1 MKKVLKLCLCII
13 GMLVCVYL
21 IYNHYEYQV
30 MEDSSKP
37 VFDYDE
43 KSSDKI
49 NKLKE
54 EYNNNEIVMYLE
66 IPDALTV
73 PVVQTENNDF
83 YLNHDISKKESSS
96 GTAFLDYRNKSLNDK
111 KIIVYGNNRLDK
123 ALPLSKL
130 LDYKDE
136 SFFRNHQYINVYT
149 DSGKRT
155 YKIFSSYIE
164 KENFDYVNLNGYTG
178 LGYYEH
184 LLDFKEKSLY
194 DSDAIVDENSKIII
208 IETCTLEE
216 GCDANPSYQLVI
228 GVEDE

>member
-1 MKKVLKLCLCII
+1 MKKALKLCICII

-30 MEDSSKP
+30 MEDGDKP

-83 YLNHDISKKESSS
+83 YLNHDISKKESVS
-96 GTAFLDYRNKSLNDK
+96 GAVFLDYRNKSLNDK
-111 KIIVYGNNRLDK
+111 KLIVYGYNQLDK

-130 LDYKDE
+130 LDYKNE
-136 SFFRNHQYINVYT
+136 KFFRNHQYINVYT
-149 DSGKRT
+149 DSGKKT
-155 YKIFSSYIE
+155 YKVFSSYIE
-164 KENFDYVNLNGYTG
+164 KENFDYINLQDYTN

-184 LLDFKEKSLY
+184 LLDLKEKSLY
-194 DSDAIVDENSKIII
+194 DSDVAIDENSKVLI
-208 IETCTLEE
+208 IETCILEE

-228 GVEDE
+228 GVEDK

>member
-1 MKKVLKLCLCII
+1 MKNIIKLCLCII

-21 IYNHYEYQV
+21 IYNHYEYQI
-30 MEDSSKP
+30 MEGSDKP
-37 VFDYDE
+37 VFDYNE
-43 KSSDKI
+43 KGSDKI

-66 IPDALTV
+66 IPNALTV

-83 YLNHDISKKESSS
+83 YLNHDISKKDSSS
-96 GTAFLDYRNKSLNDK
+96 GAVFLDYRNKSLNDK
-111 KIIVYGNNRLDK
+111 KIIIYGNNKFDR

-136 SFFRNHQYINVYT
+136 KFFKEHQYINVYT
-149 DSGKRT
+149 DSGKKT
-155 YKIFSSYIE
+155 YKVFSSYIE
-164 KENFDYVNLNGYTG
+164 KENFDYVNLQGYTE

-184 LLDFKEKSLY
+184 LLDLKEKSLY
-194 DSDAIVDENSKIII
+194 ETDAKINENSKIII
-208 IETCTLEE
+208 IETCTLED

-228 GVEDE
+228 GVEDK